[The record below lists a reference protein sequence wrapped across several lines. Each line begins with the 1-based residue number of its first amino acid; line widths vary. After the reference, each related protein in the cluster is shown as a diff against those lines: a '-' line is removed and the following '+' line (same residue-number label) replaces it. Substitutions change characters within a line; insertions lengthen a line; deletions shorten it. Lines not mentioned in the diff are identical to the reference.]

1 MNRLLNLF
9 LGYVVIELRGD
20 NALRLVNMLNGE
32 GFKLFGVRAGD
43 GVYSICCSVFTADSV
58 EKRLKAVGGEYHVIC
73 HKGLSFLVFRYRARV
88 GLLVGTLLAA
98 IIVGGS
104 AHVLW
109 DVRLEC
115 NGEFD
120 EAAVYAAL
128 SRYGITVGKPIADID
143 VYNAELGFL
152 IDNPRFSDIAINI
165 QGTVA
170 AIKLRLRTEAPRQ
183 EEKSGV
189 CNVVAAEAGIIR
201 SVTATRGVPT
211 VKRGDTVAA
220 GDVLISGIMQG
231 AYGEYYLHHAYGSVT
246 ATVFRKCR
254 IVIPLCTAEKRYT
267 GNSVTK
273 KAYIVVGKRF
283 DLFSDELAPYELC
296 EAESTKSKLSLYG
309 VRLPVV
315 YESVTYKE
323 YTLAERVLSVD
334 EARSEATAA
343 FAAYIERELDG
354 EVVNTQTD
362 ISYDPELDAVVLDG
376 TVELITEIGIE
387 AEITEALPEQNSA
400 IK

>member
-1 MNRLLNLF
+1 MNGLLNLLF
-9 LGYVVIELRGD
+9 GYIVLELHGEG
-20 NALRLVNMLNGE
+20 ALQLVNTLNGE
-32 GFKLFGVRAGD
+32 GVRLFGVRAGD
-43 GVYSICCSVFTADSV
+43 GFYSICCSVFKADSV
-58 EKRLKAVGGEYHVIC
+58 KKRLDSLGADYRVSEC
-73 HKGLSFLVFRYRARV
+73 RGLPFIAFRYKNRI
-88 GLLVGTLLAA
+88 GLLVGALLAA
-98 IIVGGS
+98 IIIGGS

-120 EAAVYAAL
+120 ENAVYASLEKLGVHA
-128 SRYGITVGKPIADID
+128 GKRIATLD
-143 VYNAELGFL
+143 VYNAEHMFL
-152 IDNPRFSDIAINI
+152 IQNPRFSDVAINI

-170 AIKLRLRTEAPRQ
+170 AVKLRLRTEAPRQ

-189 CNVVAAEAGIIR
+189 YNVVAAEAGVIR
-201 SVTATRGVPT
+201 SVTATRGVPV
-211 VKRGDTVAA
+211 VKRGDTVAE

-283 DLFSDELAPYELC
+283 DLFYDELAPYELC
-296 EAESTKSKLSLYG
+296 EAESTKSKLTLCG

-315 YESVTYKE
+315 SESVTYKE
-323 YTLAERVLSVD
+323 YTLTERVLSID
-334 EARSEATAA
+334 EAHSEATAA

-362 ISYDPELDAVVLDG
+362 ISYDPELDAVVLEG
-376 TVELITEIGIE
+376 AVELITEIGVE
-387 AEITEALPEQNSA
+387 TEITEALPE
-400 IK
+400 